1 MLRSK
6 LPADGH
12 PSEKDPEVADNTI
25 TCRLVTP
32 SQELLNEQVVYAS
45 VPAWDG
51 LIGFQHGGSPLVS
64 RLGLGKLRLDFPVD
78 SGSGS
83 REYYVEDGFLEMGHN
98 ELIILAERAIP
109 AEELIESDAKAEL
122 AEAEAR
128 LVPED
133 APNKLEAVAQ
143 VTRAK
148 ERARLK
154 LSMAQKSKAVG
165 I

>member
-1 MLRSK
+1 M
-6 LPADGH
+6 
-12 PSEKDPEVADNTI
+12 ADNTI

-32 SQELLNEQVVYAS
+32 SEELLNEQVVYAS

-64 RLGLGKLRLDFPVD
+64 RLGLGKLRLDFPQ
-78 SGSGS
+78 SNGSGS
-83 REYYVEDGFLEMGHN
+83 RLYFVEGGFVEMGHN
-98 ELIILAERAIP
+98 ELVILAERAIP
-109 AEELIESDAKAEL
+109 AEELIESEAKAEL

-128 LVPED
+128 VVPED
-133 APNKLEAVAQ
+133 APNKLEAVDQ

-154 LSMAQKSKAVG
+154 LSMAQNSKVAG

>member
-1 MLRSK
+1 M
-6 LPADGH
+6 
-12 PSEKDPEVADNTI
+12 ADNTI

-32 SQELLNEQVVYAS
+32 SKELLNEQVVYAS

-64 RLGLGKLRLDFPVD
+64 RLGLGKLRLDFPED
-78 SGSGS
+78 AGSGS
-83 REYYVEDGFLEMGHN
+83 REYLVEDGFVEMGHN

-109 AEELIESDAKAEL
+109 AEEIVESEAKAEL

-128 LVPED
+128 VVPDD
-133 APNKLEAVAQ
+133 APNKVEAVEQ
-143 VTRAK
+143 ITRAK

-154 LSMAQKSKAVG
+154 LSMAQNSKAVG

>member
-1 MLRSK
+1 M
-6 LPADGH
+6 
-12 PSEKDPEVADNTI
+12 ADNTI

-32 SQELLNEQVVYAS
+32 SEELLSEQVTYAS

-64 RLGLGKLRLDFPVD
+64 RLGLGKLRLDFPAS

-83 REYYVEDGFLEMGHN
+83 REFLVEDGFLEMGHN
-98 ELIILAERAIP
+98 ELVILAERALA
-109 AEELIESDAKAEL
+109 AESINESEAKAEL

-128 LVPED
+128 VVPED
-133 APNKLEAVAQ
+133 APNKLDAVAQ
-143 VTRAK
+143 ITRAK

-154 LSMAQKSKAVG
+154 ISMAQNSKASG

>member
-1 MLRSK
+1 M
-6 LPADGH
+6 PEPICPDNGA
-12 PSEKDPEVADNTI
+12 EKKDLEVADNTI

-32 SQELLNEQVVYAS
+32 SEELLNEQVVYAS

-64 RLGLGKLRLDFPVD
+64 RLGLGKLRLDFPAEA
-78 SGSGS
+78 GSGS
-83 REYYVEDGFLEMGHN
+83 REYLVEDGFVEMGQN
-98 ELIILAERAIP
+98 ELVILAERAVA
-109 AEELIESDAKAEL
+109 AEAIVESDAKAEL
-122 AEAEAR
+122 AEAAAR
-128 LVPED
+128 VVPED
-133 APNKLEAVAQ
+133 APNKLEAVEQ

-154 LSMAQKSKAVG
+154 LSMAQGSKAAG

>member
-1 MLRSK
+1 M
-6 LPADGH
+6 AND
-12 PSEKDPEVADNTI
+12 TI

-32 SQELLNEQVVYAS
+32 SEELLNEQVTYAS

-64 RLGLGKLRLDFPVD
+64 RLGLGKLRLDFPAEA
-78 SGSGS
+78 GQGS
-83 REYYVEDGFLEMGHN
+83 REFLVEDGFIEMGHN
-98 ELIILAERAIP
+98 ELVILAERATA
-109 AEELIESDAKAEL
+109 AENLIESEAKAEL
-122 AEAEAR
+122 AQAESR
-128 LVPED
+128 VIPDD
-133 APNKLEAVAQ
+133 APNKLEAVEQ

-154 LSMAQKSKAVG
+154 LSMAQQSKSRG

>member
-1 MLRSK
+1 M
-6 LPADGH
+6 
-12 PSEKDPEVADNTI
+12 ADNTI

-64 RLGLGKLRLDFPVD
+64 RLGLGKLRLDFPAD
-78 SGSGS
+78 AGSGS
-83 REYYVEDGFLEMGHN
+83 REYLVEGGFVEMGHN
-98 ELIILAERAIP
+98 ELVILAERAIP
-109 AEELIESDAKAEL
+109 AEEIIESDAKAEL

-128 LVPED
+128 VVPDD
-133 APNKLEAVAQ
+133 AANKLEAVEQ
-143 VTRAK
+143 ITRAK
-148 ERARLK
+148 ERARLM
-154 LSMAQKSKAVG
+154 LSMAQNSKAVG

>member
-1 MLRSK
+1 LRCPK
-6 LPADGH
+6 TGRI
-12 PSEKDPEVADNTI
+12 EKDLEVADNTI

-32 SQELLNEQVVYAS
+32 SEELLNEQVTYAS

-64 RLGLGKLRLDFPVD
+64 RLGMGKLRLDFPAEA
-78 SGSGS
+78 GSGS
-83 REYYVEDGFLEMGHN
+83 REYLVEDGFLEMGHN
-98 ELIILAERAIP
+98 ELVILAERAIA
-109 AEELIESDAKAEL
+109 AEAIIESEAKAEL

-128 LVPED
+128 VVPDD
-133 APNKLEAVAQ
+133 APNKLEAVEQ
-143 VTRAK
+143 ITRAK

-154 LSMAQKSKAVG
+154 ISMAQNSKAVG

>member
-1 MLRSK
+1 R
-6 LPADGH
+6 
-12 PSEKDPEVADNTI
+12 
-25 TCRLVTP
+25 
-32 SQELLNEQVVYAS
+32 
-45 VPAWDG
+45 
-51 LIGFQHGGSPLVS
+51 HGGSPLGS
-64 RLGLGKLRLDFPVD
+64 RLGLGKRRLHFPSG

-83 REYYVEDGFLEMGHN
+83 REYFVEGGFLEMGHN

-109 AEELIESDAKAEL
+109 AEQLIESEAKAEL

-128 LVPED
+128 VVPED
-133 APNKLEAVAQ
+133 APNKLEAVEQ

-154 LSMAQKSKAVG
+154 LSMAQTSKAVG

>member
-1 MLRSK
+1 MEIAPRTR
-6 LPADGH
+6 
-12 PSEKDPEVADNTI
+12 EKDSPVADNTI

-64 RLGLGKLRLDFPVD
+64 RLGLGKLRLDFPAGK
-78 SGSGS
+78 GSGS
-83 REYYVEDGFLEMGHN
+83 RLYYVEDGFVEMGHN
-98 ELIILAERAIP
+98 ELVILAERAIP
-109 AEELIESDAKAEL
+109 AEALIESEAKAEL
-122 AEAEAR
+122 AEADAR
-128 LVPED
+128 VVPDD
-133 APNKLEAVAQ
+133 APNKLEAVEQ

-154 LSMAQKSKAVG
+154 LSMAQNSKAAG